1 MGYEFEDLKQ
11 SCNAEWRA
19 YIEHDFV
26 GQLGDGSL
34 AAGAFRH
41 YLKQDYL
48 FLIHFARAFALAA
61 YKSQTLADLK
71 QAKEGMQ
78 AIVDV
83 ELGLHVNYCREWGIS
98 EQELATLPEAR
109 ATLAYTRYVLDT
121 GNRGDLLDLHV
132 ALSPCMVG
140 YGEIANWLNARSETV
155 RGAENPYDAWIA
167 MYESEEFQNA
177 MAAEIHWLNNRL
189 SDVTPARFT
198 ELSRIFSEATRLEI
212 DFWDMGLEQRM

>member
-1 MGYEFEDLKQ
+1 MGYMFEDLKQ
-11 SCNAEWRA
+11 SCDAEWRA
-19 YIEHDFV
+19 YIGHDFV
-26 GQLGDGSL
+26 RQLGDGSL

-61 YKSQTLADLK
+61 YRSQTLADLK

-98 EQELATLPEAR
+98 EQELATLPEA
-109 ATLAYTRYVLDT
+109 
-121 GNRGDLLDLHV
+121 
-132 ALSPCMVG
+132 
-140 YGEIANWLNARSETV
+140 
-155 RGAENPYDAWIA
+155 
-167 MYESEEFQNA
+167 
-177 MAAEIHWLNNRL
+177 
-189 SDVTPARFT
+189 
-198 ELSRIFSEATRLEI
+198 TRLEI